1 MTRALLAA
9 AVLLAGAP
17 AAHAAAP
24 VRVGPGPLSALAA
37 HGSTAYAAIERDDDS
52 RPLGLVRTTGRRA
65 AKAVA
70 FGSPGAEFPDLAA
83 GPDGVVVAWG
93 RRISAGQE
101 WLTAPASALGD
112 VLVVGQGTGP
122 ARLALAGSKRLVAG
136 PDAAGDAV
144 LASRAPGARADLQ
157 QLSATGPYQRHLPL
171 DAATLDGE
179 ALVLDSVQEPGRSS
193 LRVLGPRAPLAPVA
207 RVERLQTYR
216 GTLAVSGSTLRVAY
230 MLGGRAYLATAP
242 AEPGARWRVR
252 RLAGPGGG
260 AGTAAVA
267 PGGEVLYTQ
276 RGSGGRDVYLAAGS
290 RARRL
295 ARTRT
300 DEEEVH
306 LAAGAGRALF
316 AGWTRRDR
324 RAKRTDAIVQ
334 RIR

>member
-1 MTRALLAA
+1 MRRVLLAA
-9 AVLLAGAP
+9 ILVLACAP

-37 HGSTAYAAIERDDDS
+37 QGSTAYAVIERDDDA

-65 AKAVA
+65 GATVA
-70 FGSPGAEFPDLAA
+70 FGGPGAEFPDLAA

-101 WLTAPASALGD
+101 WLTAPAGALGD
-112 VLVVGQGTGP
+112 ALVVGVGTGP
-122 ARLALAGSKRLVAG
+122 ARLALAGERRLVAG
-136 PDAAGDAV
+136 PDAVGDAV
-144 LASRAPGARADLQ
+144 LASRAPGAEAEMQ

-171 DAATLDGE
+171 VAATVGGSP
-179 ALVLDSVQEPGRSS
+179 LVLDSAQEPGRSS
-193 LRVLGPRAPLAPVA
+193 LRVLGDRAPLAPVA
-207 RVERLQTYR
+207 RVNRLQTFR

-230 MLGGRAYLATAP
+230 MLGGRAYLATA
-242 AEPGARWRVR
+242 AADPGARWRVR
-252 RLAGPGGG
+252 RLAGPGAG
-260 AGTAAVA
+260 AGTAAVV
-267 PGGEVLYTQ
+267 PGGAVLYTQ
-276 RGSGGRDVYLAAGS
+276 RGSGGHDLYLATGS
-290 RARRL
+290 RSRRL
-295 ARTRT
+295 ARTAT

-334 RIR
+334 RVR